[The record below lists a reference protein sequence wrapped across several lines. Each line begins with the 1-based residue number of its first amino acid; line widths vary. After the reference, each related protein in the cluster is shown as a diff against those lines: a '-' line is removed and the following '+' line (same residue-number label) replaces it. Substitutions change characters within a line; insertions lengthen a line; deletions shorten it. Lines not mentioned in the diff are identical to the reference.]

1 MSETEEKR
9 ERDDMG
15 ESVEPASDM
24 GASSDM
30 AEPAS
35 DMAEPASDMAEPASD
50 VVEPASDMRASSD
63 MEPASD
69 VAEPASDVAEPASD
83 VEPASDMGESA
94 EPASDVVEPASD
106 MGESADIPV
115 LEESVSKQM
124 SKDKKVVDDAAKFR
138 KKLTHTKK
146 RLPQMTDSEKD
157 DIRNGVINEY
167 INILK
172 VLKHATTRKKMGRRI
187 NNLRKVFN
195 DNLDLLNG
203 TAKKR
208 PRKRKT
214 QKQPMENPPTETFSE
229 TQS

>member
-24 GASSDM
+24 GAS
-30 AEPAS
+30 S

>member
-24 GASSDM
+24 

-35 DMAEPASDMAEPASD
+35 DMGASSDMVEPASDVAEPASD
-50 VVEPASDMRASSD
+50 VVEPASD
-63 MEPASD
+63 
-69 VAEPASDVAEPASD
+69 V

-94 EPASDVVEPASD
+94 EPASDVVEPASDMAEPASDMGESAEPASDVEPASD

>member
-1 MSETEEKR
+1 M
-9 ERDDMG
+9 
-15 ESVEPASDM
+15 
-24 GASSDM
+24 
-30 AEPAS
+30 
-35 DMAEPASDMAEPASD
+35 
-50 VVEPASDMRASSD
+50 
-63 MEPASD
+63 
-69 VAEPASDVAEPASD
+69 
-83 VEPASDMGESA
+83 EPASDMGESA

>member
-35 DMAEPASDMAEPASD
+35 DVAEPASDMAEPASD
-50 VVEPASDMRASSD
+50 VVEPASDM
-63 MEPASD
+63 
-69 VAEPASDVAEPASD
+69 EPASD

>member
-35 DMAEPASDMAEPASD
+35 DVAEPASDMAEPASD
-50 VVEPASDMRASSD
+50 VVEPASDM
-63 MEPASD
+63 EPASD
-69 VAEPASDVAEPASD
+69 VAEPASDVVEPASDMEPASD

>member
-1 MSETEEKR
+1 
-9 ERDDMG
+9 
-15 ESVEPASDM
+15 M

-35 DMAEPASDMAEPASD
+35 DVAEPASDMAEPASD
-50 VVEPASDMRASSD
+50 VVEPASDM
-63 MEPASD
+63 EPASD
-69 VAEPASDVAEPASD
+69 VAEPASDVVEPASDMEPASD

>member
-35 DMAEPASDMAEPASD
+35 DVAEPASDVAEPASDM
-50 VVEPASDMRASSD
+50 
-63 MEPASD
+63 
-69 VAEPASDVAEPASD
+69 EPASDVAEPASD

>member
-24 GASSDM
+24 

-35 DMAEPASDMAEPASD
+35 DMGASSDM
-50 VVEPASDMRASSD
+50 VEPASD

-83 VEPASDMGESA
+83 MAEPASDMGESA

>member
-24 GASSDM
+24 GA
-30 AEPAS
+30 
-35 DMAEPASDMAEPASD
+35 ASD
-50 VVEPASDMRASSD
+50 VVEPASDMGASSD
-63 MEPASD
+63 VAETASDVVEPASDVVEPASD
-69 VAEPASDVAEPASD
+69 VAEPASDV
-83 VEPASDMGESA
+83 VESASDMGESA
-94 EPASDVVEPASD
+94 EPASDVAETASD
-106 MGESADIPV
+106 IGESADIPV

-146 RLPQMTDSEKD
+146 RLPQMTDREKD
-157 DIRNGVINEY
+157 DIRNGVINKY

-172 VLKHATTRKKMGRRI
+172 ILKHATTRKKMGRRI

>member
-24 GASSDM
+24 

-35 DMAEPASDMAEPASD
+35 DM
-50 VVEPASDMRASSD
+50 V
-63 MEPASD
+63 EPASD

-83 VEPASDMGESA
+83 VVEPASDVVEPASDMGESA
-94 EPASDVVEPASD
+94 EPASDVVEPASDMAEPASDMGESAEPTSDMAETASD

-214 QKQPMENPPTETFSE
+214 QKQPMEIPPTETFSE

>member
-24 GASSDM
+24 

-35 DMAEPASDMAEPASD
+35 DMGASSDM
-50 VVEPASDMRASSD
+50 VEPASD

-69 VAEPASDVAEPASD
+69 VAEPASDVAEPASDVAEPASDMEPASDVAEPASD